1 MWTSTLFLYVRSQ
14 PFHLIYNS
22 QPQTFSLSLSL
33 MTCFI
38 SQLTVLKHHT
48 LSASKPGVKSRRVG
62 LVKAAVN
69 MYGNGIADVNGP
81 LLREE
86 FSTKSSSKAKELH
99 RARRDI
105 SLYKESKQA
114 AESAK
119 AQAETELS
127 KAKRTVKDLF
137 SMIGESSYKAKA
149 QMRDMASLKKYRKP
163 SKNDSDN
170 EHSRV
175 MRDLEHAKRELF
187 QLKLEVASVW
197 EEKLRAEKEIEAS
210 RSNVL
215 ACSRVAQKLMME
227 IEAANEEQ
235 VVVEL
240 ARMEA
245 LKELRNIEAL
255 ENARNKLKEAI
266 KEIEESKELEKKLA
280 TAMSDIDILM
290 NELKLVNK
298 RVERGESMEHT
309 KGESGDIGVLE
320 TIKKEI
326 EAAKKELASIRDQ
339 GFSFMASMDVTRN
352 ELKEVNAEVF
362 HSKNRE
368 SKMGTKV
375 RNVSYKLL
383 RAKSKLEAVTAAE
396 EKAKSVVINLSQT
409 LNELRSETEAAKKEK
424 ELIKEEITG
433 TEEEIKRGLWEIK
446 ESEERLEGA
455 MQELE
460 RVKSSEVLALEKL
473 KIMSENAMRERSL
486 TKGGSLIVISKFEYE
501 YLCKHA
507 AEAKEIADKKVEA
520 AKAWVEAAKANEKE
534 IVMKRRIAE
543 RKLEVYG
550 KEKMVPKRVKNE
562 EIENWSKKREKNP
575 SRELQRGQSR
585 KSNKFEGSSTP
596 SRVYKFQ
603 KGTSPGPRPLSP
615 FIVKKKKKVIQNW
628 TKIFRRNKEEH

>member
-1 MWTSTLFLYVRSQ
+1 MAQ
-14 PFHLIYNS
+14 
-22 QPQTFSLSLSL
+22 
-33 MTCFI
+33 
-38 SQLTVLKHHT
+38 
-48 LSASKPGVKSRRVG
+48 SKPG

-105 SLYKESKQA
+105 AMYKESKQA

-119 AQAETELS
+119 DKAETELS
-127 KAKRTVKDLF
+127 NAKRTVKDLF
-137 SMIGESSYKAKA
+137 SMIGESSYRAKA
-149 QMRDMASLKKYRKP
+149 QMREMASLKKYRKP
-163 SKNDSDN
+163 SKNNSDN

-175 MRDLEHAKRELF
+175 MRELEHAKRELF

-210 RSNVL
+210 RSNVV
-215 ACSRVAQKLMME
+215 ACSRVAEKLMME

-240 ARMEA
+240 ARMDA
-245 LKELRNIEAL
+245 LKELRDIEAL
-255 ENARNKLKEAI
+255 ENARNKLKEGI

-280 TAMSDIDILM
+280 TTMSEIDILQ

-309 KGESGDIGVLE
+309 KGDIGVLE

-326 EAAKKELASIRDQ
+326 EAAKKELALIRDQ

-352 ELKEVNAEVF
+352 ELKQVNAEAF

-375 RNVSYKLL
+375 RNLSYKVL

-396 EKAKSVVINLSQT
+396 EKAKSVVNNLSQT
-409 LNELRSETEAAKKEK
+409 LDELRSETEAAKKEK
-424 ELIKEEITG
+424 ELIKEEVTG
-433 TEEEIKRGLWEIK
+433 TEEEIKRALWEIK
-446 ESEERLEGA
+446 ESEEKLEGA
-455 MQELE
+455 MQELG

-486 TKGGSLIVISKFEYE
+486 TKGRSLIVISKFEYE

-507 AEAKEIADKKVEA
+507 AEAKEVADKKVEA

-534 IVMKRRIAE
+534 MVMKRRIAE

-550 KEKMVPKRVKNE
+550 KEKMVPKRVNSE
-562 EIENWSKKREKNP
+562 EIENWSKKREKYP
-575 SRELQRGQSR
+575 SR
-585 KSNKFEGSSTP
+585 KSNNKFEGSTTP
-596 SRVYKFQ
+596 SRVYRFQ
-603 KGTSPGPRPLSP
+603 KGGASPGPRPLSP

-628 TKIFRRNKEEH
+628 TKIFRGKKEKE